1 MKYWDNPEQPI
12 TAFLKLM
19 EVISEDEE
27 LLKGMMK
34 VNQLIWFDYT
44 QDGPDCSFWSDSRN
58 NQFSHGPGKPAEE
71 PDLVL
76 SLSADEGHLSWSNK
90 LNAVMAITRGKIK
103 VKGSAVGLLKLAPK
117 QKKTAQHYQEALRR
131 LGWEDKILK

>member
-1 MKYWDNPEQPI
+1 MKYWDDPQQPI

-19 EVISEDEE
+19 ELVGQDED
-27 LLKGMMK
+27 LLKGMKK

-44 QDGPDCSFWSDSRN
+44 QDGPECSFWSDSRN
-58 NQFSHGPGKPAEE
+58 GQFSYGPGKPAGD

-76 SLSADEGHLSWSNK
+76 SLSADEAHLSWSNK

-117 QKKTAQHYQEALRR
+117 QKKTAMHYKEALKQ
-131 LGWEDKILK
+131 LGWEDKIL